1 MSESRR
7 LDAQDDSWRR
17 WQMEE
22 LGSDAAGPGP
32 AERERRRREAQRQ
45 ASRRRDEEL
54 ARLREQ
60 VRQAAREEGY
70 RAGLASGQEE
80 GHAQGLAEGRAAAEA
95 ELQQRLEETLTPLRS
110 LAASFREALDGLDDQ
125 VAEELV
131 ALALATGRQL
141 AGEALVARP
150 EQIVDLVREL
160 LHVEPPLNGGTR
172 LWLHP
177 DDLALVTP
185 VLGEELVALG
195 WKLQPDD
202 ALSRGGCRVTSA
214 SGELDATW
222 ERRWETVTERLRHRA
237 AAPGGD

>member
-1 MSESRR
+1 MSESHR
-7 LDAQDDSWRR
+7 DASDDWDDSWRR
-17 WQMEE
+17 WQMGE
-22 LGSDAAGPGP
+22 LGSPQRDQV
-32 AERERRRREAQRQ
+32 EREHRRRDALRQ
-45 ASRRRDEEL
+45 AARRRDEEL
-54 ARLREQ
+54 ARIREQ
-60 VRQAAREEGY
+60 VRQAARDEGY
-70 RAGLASGQEE
+70 RAGLASGREE
-80 GHAQGLAEGRAAAEA
+80 GYAQGLAEGRAAAET
-95 ELQQRLEETLTPLRS
+95 ELARQLEATLTPLRE
-110 LAASFREALDGLDDQ
+110 LAAGFREALDGLDDQ

-141 AGEALVARP
+141 AGEALAARP
-150 EQIVDLVREL
+150 EQVVDLVREL

-185 VLGEELVALG
+185 VLGDELAALG

-222 ERRWETVTERLRHRA
+222 ERRWEAVTERLRHRA
-237 AAPGGD
+237 APRRGD